1 MRQSR
6 KVEMS
11 TMAGA
16 EGQDD
21 HTLSLLVGAFHVIV
35 AIDSA

>member
-1 MRQSR
+1 
-6 KVEMS
+6 
-11 TMAGA
+11 MAGA

-21 HTLSLLVGAFHVIV
+21 QTLSLVVGAFHVIV